1 MPDASHTPASELPV
15 SGTPETPEAATTS
28 SRYAAWL
35 RPAPRD
41 GAGLAA
47 LVLGAGA
54 TLAAVTLHGVVLGL
68 PLGIPAIV
76 AGLVGRRRARR
87 GEAGNGRQ
95 ALAGAALGAAAV
107 GLSLVVIATAATS
120 SGDRWF
126 GGAQV
131 PLTSGRGT
139 YDRPLGP
146 GGTAAFGDGTRVTV
160 GAPRRFTPPAGS
172 DGYTPGD
179 VAYRF
184 TVTVRATGG
193 ADLDLG
199 DYTYFATAGDAS
211 TDLELISTDAAD
223 FPGTLKAGG
232 SATVVFAF
240 DVPRGLT
247 GLDFDF
253 EPTGEHDDAY
263 WRLA

>member
-1 MPDASHTPASELPV
+1 MRDASHTPAS
-15 SGTPETPEAATTS
+15 GAHGAAAEA

-41 GAGLAA
+41 GAGVAA

-76 AGLVGRRRARR
+76 AGVVGRRRARR

-95 ALAGAALGAAAV
+95 ALAGAALGATAV
-107 GLSLVVIATAATS
+107 ALSLVVIATADTS
-120 SGDRWF
+120 AGDRWF

-131 PLTSGRGT
+131 PLTSARGT

-146 GGTAAFGDGTRVTV
+146 GGTAAFGDGTRVAV
-160 GAPRRFTPPAGS
+160 SAPRRFTPPAGA
-172 DGYTPGD
+172 DGWTPGD
-179 VAYRF
+179 AAYRF
-184 TVTVRATGG
+184 TVTVRATGS

-199 DYTYFATAGDAS
+199 DYTYFATAGDGS
-211 TDLELISTDAAD
+211 TDLELISTDTGELAGD
-223 FPGTLKAGG
+223 FPGTLRAGR

-240 DVPRGLT
+240 DVPRGVA